1 MLQIYKKIISLQN
14 FWKTI
19 FQIQIIL
26 ITLYIGGCGS
36 TFFTL
41 RCILYV
47 TTIFLLALRF
57 FHIEVETYA
66 ILELEEGLIL
76 DLLSKFQFTFDSINL
91 QAL

>member
-26 ITLYIGGCGS
+26 TLYIGGCGS

-47 TTIFLLALRF
+47 TTIFVLALRF

-76 DLLSKFQFTFDSINL
+76 DLLSKFQFIFNSINL